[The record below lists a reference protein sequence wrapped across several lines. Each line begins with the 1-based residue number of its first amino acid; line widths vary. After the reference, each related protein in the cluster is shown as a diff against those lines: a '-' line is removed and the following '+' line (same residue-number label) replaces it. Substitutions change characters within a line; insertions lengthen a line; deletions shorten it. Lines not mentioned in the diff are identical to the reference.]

1 MAQKFTPIFTPE
13 GANPLPQFS
22 QAVVYNGLVYVSG
35 NVGFKPGPNAELV
48 EGTTKDRARQI
59 LTNIRSV
66 LQAAGSSLDNV
77 IKMNIYLTDMAN
89 FGALNEAY
97 DEFFT
102 QDIKPART
110 CVAVHQ
116 LPFGTDVEIECT
128 AFVNA

>member
-1 MAQKFTPIFTPE
+1 MAQKVTPIFTTE
-13 GANPLPQFS
+13 GAKPLPQFS

-35 NVGFKPGPNAELV
+35 NVAFKPGPKAELV

-59 LTNIRSV
+59 LANIRAV

-89 FGALNEAY
+89 FGVLNEAY